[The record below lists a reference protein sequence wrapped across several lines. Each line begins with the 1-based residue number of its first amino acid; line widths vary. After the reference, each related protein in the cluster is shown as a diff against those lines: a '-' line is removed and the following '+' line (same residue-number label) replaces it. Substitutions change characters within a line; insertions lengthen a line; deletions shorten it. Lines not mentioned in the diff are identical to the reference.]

1 MEDREKRTYEFLDKL
16 GIGYKLYHHE
26 AVMTIEDAVE
36 IDKKIG
42 LHISKNLF
50 LSTRHNTEFFLLFMR
65 GHKKFNTG
73 KVSKQ
78 IGVPRMTF
86 ASNDFMLNYL
96 DILPGSVS
104 PLGLIND
111 KYKNVRFL
119 IDSDVIKEEKV
130 TMHPCVNTATLVMTI
145 KDLTEKVLPACGHD
159 VTVVEV

>member
-16 GIGYKLYHHE
+16 GIGYELYRHK
-26 AVMTIEDAVE
+26 AVMTIEDASE

-50 LSTRHNTEFFLLFMR
+50 LSTRHSTEFFLLFMQ
-65 GHKKFNTG
+65 GNKKFNTG

-86 ASNDFMLNYL
+86 ASNDFMLEYL

-104 PLGLIND
+104 PLGLMND
-111 KYKNVRFL
+111 KENHVKFL
-119 IDSDVIKEEKV
+119 IDSDIIKEEKV
-130 TMHPCVNTATLVMTI
+130 AMHPCVNTATLVMALS
-145 KDLTEKVLPACGHD
+145 DLADKVLPACGHS